1 MVLPFRAEALMSWS
15 EMVSVNRSTDDEDDG
30 NAVTAAN
37 DMDKLSIAP
46 DGETL
51 AARVKFDLD
60 LPSACAD
67 DLPLG
72 PGILLPEWDYRRAT
86 LVPNHCV
93 VQVMQARPGE
103 TFSPSACTSG
113 DSEAGQPSA

>member
-1 MVLPFRAEALMSWS
+1 MVLPFRPKALMSWS

-37 DMDKLSIAP
+37 DMDKLSIRP

-51 AARVKFDLD
+51 AARVKLD
-60 LPSACAD
+60 FELPAPVPMTC
-67 DLPLG
+67 LLG
-72 PGILLPEWDYRRAT
+72 LASCCPNGTIDRAT
-86 LVPNHCV
+86 SVPNHCV

-103 TFSPSACTSG
+103 RSPLSVTSG